1 MDFYYNK
8 ITFYIRAESDFVFIG
23 YSNGILRVHS
33 LAKESIPRND
43 GMLSWST
50 ENYWTISLHSPTGGS
65 IREIYTIETQQ
76 DHLLVCCGQDGG
88 IFAHKINQA
97 LDSVYQKTMDEKVCC
112 ICLASYSLN
121 LKTSFKNYNGRVW
134 HSYLY
139 SFSPSKMR
147 LISSPPKVLNLK
159 KFSKAQGQDC
169 LVRKGSQRFLAGEMR
184 LWQQIFQVKR

>member
-1 MDFYYNK
+1 MLSSTLYSNGDSKNRKIITRMMETDEAYKNK
-8 ITFYIRAESDFVFIG
+8 NAIPFHKWATHQKGKIIHMIFYIRAESDFVFIG

-97 LDSVYQKTMDEKVCC
+97 LDSVYQKTMDEKVCH
-112 ICLASYSLN
+112 ICFASY
-121 LKTSFKNYNGRVW
+121 
-134 HSYLY
+134 
-139 SFSPSKMR
+139 
-147 LISSPPKVLNLK
+147 
-159 KFSKAQGQDC
+159 
-169 LVRKGSQRFLAGEMR
+169 
-184 LWQQIFQVKR
+184 